1 MKRNNCLSVI
11 TMTLMLISL
20 FVTGCLNAD
29 SGSKEDTVKDFL
41 NEFFSINNQGRY
53 DKLMEVTIASDS
65 SSASSDGVSEL
76 PEDIQKAYEN
86 YYLPFAD
93 TASDSCIDSMQA
105 SRLPIKYDAFFA
117 EYAVNVQVDKVT
129 LEKVNENSYNFEIL
143 LKADQDLEQ
152 VQSPIRGKVTTLDID
167 RETLVDSILISN

>member
-1 MKRNNCLSVI
+1 MKRNNFLFAI
-11 TMTLMLISL
+11 TMTLMIISL
-20 FVTGCLNAD
+20 LFTACLD
-29 SGSKEDTVKDFL
+29 SDASTKEDTVKDFL

-167 RETLVDSILISN
+167 GETLVDSISISN